1 MGEIKTVIRLA
12 RAILEILEQR
22 YGLGHNLCQ
31 NGSARE
37 TVLGEL
43 LPRPE
48 SKLRAAAENDWR
60 AFFQIGPPAQRDDMV
75 CIKLVHGFG
84 VLQDAASS
92 GRLLAKNHGSFQSSG
107 VYLCIDQIP
116 DKPFRFLTLESTAR
130 YPASLP
136 VEEIAR
142 MIHLS
147 TVDAVAAAQSN
158 MGPGVRVFGNHA
170 SLASTLPASLE
181 VQFQELDPET
191 LDIAGRI
198 LDRLRAKFQVEAKP
212 VASQPQTWRLAPG
225 GSANPRALGFS
236 NAGAQIRFRRRVGV
250 EDALYLDLQ
259 VDFAT
264 LLDPNVAERLL
275 ELNHLGFEGTS
286 CFSSLRPAGGGSPGD
301 LFLEATHRFPMNMPC
316 EDVACVLDQ
325 VLLDMASTL
334 AIEPRGSLREGL
346 HFRAPACSVQE
357 AGPAKQAT
365 APPTPGQDSTDA
377 SVGAPAASLQAPV
390 LTWSENATPQ
400 AVVPSPPSGLPPAP
414 PPSIIPHSWAGEE
427 SPEAPPANGDHPPL
441 IAVNESGPVNFGT
454 LMALILLLALLGL
467 TAVGMTF
474 GVGGVRWEVLLS
486 GPRNPEPAQP
496 IPLPATT
503 EAPVAL
509 AESSPPD
516 APTEPAADP
525 PLAATPD
532 TAMDRPQAEARIRDK
547 IRQWKQAW
555 ESGNINSYMSL
566 YSQDFKSLDKGMD
579 YWSYRS
585 YKGSLF
591 RQNSYINVELGA
603 PQMTWDGTTV
613 RVRFHQVYRSSS
625 YSDSGTKILSF
636 RLQNGDWTI
645 YREDFQAD

>member
-1 MGEIKTVIRLA
+1 
-12 RAILEILEQR
+12 
-22 YGLGHNLCQ
+22 
-31 NGSARE
+31 
-37 TVLGEL
+37 
-43 LPRPE
+43 
-48 SKLRAAAENDWR
+48 
-60 AFFQIGPPAQRDDMV
+60 
-75 CIKLVHGFG
+75 
-84 VLQDAASS
+84 
-92 GRLLAKNHGSFQSSG
+92 
-107 VYLCIDQIP
+107 
-116 DKPFRFLTLESTAR
+116 
-130 YPASLP
+130 
-136 VEEIAR
+136 
-142 MIHLS
+142 
-147 TVDAVAAAQSN
+147 
-158 MGPGVRVFGNHA
+158 
-170 SLASTLPASLE
+170 
-181 VQFQELDPET
+181 
-191 LDIAGRI
+191 
-198 LDRLRAKFQVEAKP
+198 
-212 VASQPQTWRLAPG
+212 
-225 GSANPRALGFS
+225 
-236 NAGAQIRFRRRVGV
+236 
-250 EDALYLDLQ
+250 
-259 VDFAT
+259 
-264 LLDPNVAERLL
+264 
-275 ELNHLGFEGTS
+275 
-286 CFSSLRPAGGGSPGD
+286 
-301 LFLEATHRFPMNMPC
+301 
-316 EDVACVLDQ
+316 
-325 VLLDMASTL
+325 
-334 AIEPRGSLREGL
+334 
-346 HFRAPACSVQE
+346 
-357 AGPAKQAT
+357 
-365 APPTPGQDSTDA
+365 
-377 SVGAPAASLQAPV
+377 
-390 LTWSENATPQ
+390 
-400 AVVPSPPSGLPPAP
+400 
-414 PPSIIPHSWAGEE
+414 
-427 SPEAPPANGDHPPL
+427 
-441 IAVNESGPVNFGT
+441 
-454 LMALILLLALLGL
+454 MALILLLALLGL